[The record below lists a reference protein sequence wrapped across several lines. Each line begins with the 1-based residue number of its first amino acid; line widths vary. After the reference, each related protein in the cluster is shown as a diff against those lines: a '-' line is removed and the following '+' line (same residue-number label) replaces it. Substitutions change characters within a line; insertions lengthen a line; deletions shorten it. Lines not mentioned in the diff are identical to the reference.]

1 MSLLDALLRCSA
13 IRTVDHA
20 LAASLRRLDP
30 QTPDLVLSAA
40 ALAGAAV
47 ARGHSA
53 LPLARACDLFPE
65 PSEDVAIPE
74 LPALHI
80 WLDALHGSRWVARN
94 AADAQGERVLVLEWD
109 RIALRRYWRYELRL
123 AAALHAIADARDG
136 HNIGA
141 TLHTVVSQPD
151 VAAWRESRLQQL
163 FPALH
168 HDPDDAQAAA
178 ARAALEY
185 RVLLLT
191 GGPGTGKTTT
201 VARLLILSVEAALRC
216 GDPPPR
222 IALAAPTGKAAA
234 RLGESLRATLDTLQR
249 DGDIAAAVAAAIPST
264 AATVHRLLGTIPT
277 RPVFR
282 HDAAHPLPTDIV
294 VIDEASMV
302 DLPLMTKLV
311 EAVPRGARLVLI
323 GDPDQLPSVETGNVL
338 SALCEAADRTP
349 TDAAFPGMRVHL
361 RHSHRQAANLDL
373 APLARAIRDG
383 DAATALAGLAATQ
396 YRGIEWRQGG
406 VRALTVLL
414 RQDALPHYRA
424 LQQADNPRHGLDLA
438 RRFRVLTALREG
450 PSGSIALN
458 AQIAAMLDP
467 ARRGDALFH
476 GGLVMVVQNS
486 YRHGLFNGDIGLV
499 WRDAEDQR
507 LHVWFD
513 TESGLRSFAPA
524 TLPMHEAAFALT
536 VHKSQGSEFDCV
548 LLVLPERS
556 MRAVSRELLYT
567 GLTRTREHLMLW
579 GDEAVLR
586 DGIARR
592 AQRHSGLATRFVL
605 PAG

>member
-1 MSLLDALLRCSA
+1 MSLLDALLRCGA
-13 IRTVDHA
+13 IRAVDHA
-20 LAASLRRLDP
+20 LAVSLRRLDP

-40 ALAGAAV
+40 ALTGVAV
-47 ARGHSA
+47 ARGHSL
-53 LPLARACDLFPE
+53 LPLARAVELLPE
-65 PSEDVAIPE
+65 ASEDIAVPE
-74 LPALHI
+74 LPSLST
-80 WLDALHGSRWVARN
+80 WLDALRESRWVACN
-94 AADAQGERVLVLEWD
+94 AADAQPERVLVLEGE
-109 RIALRRYWRYELRL
+109 RLALRRYWRYELRL
-123 AAALHAIADARDG
+123 ATALHAIGDATDDPVTG
-136 HNIGA
+136 N
-141 TLHTVVSQPD
+141 TLQTTISQD
-151 VAAWRESRLQQL
+151 DDAAWRESRLLQL
-163 FPALH
+163 FPALQ
-168 HDPDDAQAAA
+168 HDADDAQAAA
-178 ARAALEY
+178 VRAALAH

-201 VARLLILSVEAALRC
+201 VARLLVLAVEAAQRR

-234 RLGESLRATLDTLQR
+234 RLGESLRTTLDTLQR
-249 DGDIAAAVAAAIPST
+249 DGHVDAAVAAAIPTT

-282 HDAAHPLPTDIV
+282 HDAAHPLPADLV

-349 TDAAFPGMRVHL
+349 SEAAFPGRRVHL
-361 RHSHRQAANLDL
+361 QRSHRQAANLDL
-373 APLARAIRDG
+373 APLATAIRDG
-383 DAATALAGLAATQ
+383 DAATALAGLAASR

-406 VRALTVLL
+406 VRALPALL

-424 LQQADNPRHGLDLA
+424 LQQADDPRHGLDLA
-438 RRFRVLTALREG
+438 RRYRVLTALREG

-458 AQIAAMLDP
+458 THIATALDP
-467 ARRGDALFH
+467 TRRGDALFH

-499 WRDAEDQR
+499 WRDNEDQR

-513 TESGLRSFAPA
+513 TDTGLRAFAPA
-524 TLPMHEAAFALT
+524 ALPAHEPAFALT
-536 VHKSQGSEFDCV
+536 VHKSQGSEFDRV
-548 LLVLPERS
+548 LLVLPDHGT
-556 MRAVSRELLYT
+556 RAVSRELLYT
-567 GLTRTREHLMLW
+567 GLTRTREHLVLW
-579 GDEAVLR
+579 SDDTVLR

-592 AQRHSGLATRFVL
+592 AQRYSGLAERFV
-605 PAG
+605 P